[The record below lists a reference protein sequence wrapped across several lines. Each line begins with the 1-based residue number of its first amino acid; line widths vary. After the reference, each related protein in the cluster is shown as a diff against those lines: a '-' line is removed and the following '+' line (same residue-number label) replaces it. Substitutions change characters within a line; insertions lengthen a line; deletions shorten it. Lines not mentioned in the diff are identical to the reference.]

1 MKTCCVIVTYSDRF
15 HLISEVLNS
24 LLSHPVDEVIII
36 DNASKENSKIK
47 LKNFLRN
54 YSIPTKLIE
63 LETNCGSAK
72 GFKEGILNAIKS
84 SCNFVWLL
92 DDDNMPL
99 ENSLKLL
106 HNFWKNSTII
116 EKERKLALLSNRED
130 RTEFIVAINKNDPAM
145 VLPPKNSFLGF
156 NISTL
161 ANKISDRIINKNIQN
176 KSTNKTGK
184 VIAAAYGGLF
194 FHKEIITNDLLPNED
209 YYLYLD
215 DFDFTFNFTKN
226 GGEIWMIV
234 DSKIKDI
241 ELSSYI
247 TKKKGLLYHSIF
259 DAKNDFVTYYA
270 NRNLCYMQL
279 KYLVNNHLLY
289 NINKVLF
296 LIYIF
301 TLGIIRFKFSRLK
314 ILLESINDA
323 RKNKLGRNTKYSI

>member
-15 HLISEVLNS
+15 HLISKVLNS

-36 DNASKENSKIK
+36 DNASKESSKTK
-47 LKNFLRN
+47 LKNFLKN
-54 YSIPTKLIE
+54 YSIPTNLIE
-63 LETNCGSAK
+63 FETNCGSAK

-84 SCNFVWLL
+84 SCDFVWLL

-106 HNFWKNSTII
+106 HNFWNESKII
-116 EKERKLALLSNRED
+116 EKEKKLAILSNRED
-130 RTEFIVAINKNDPAM
+130 RTEFILAINKNEPSM
-145 VLPPKNSFLGF
+145 VLPPENSFLGF

-161 ANKISDRIINKNIQN
+161 GNKVFERIISKKIQN
-176 KSTNKTGK
+176 KASQRVGK
-184 VIAAAYGGLF
+184 VIAAPYGGLF
-194 FHKEIITNDLLPNED
+194 FHKEIISNNLSPNED

-215 DFDFTFNFTKN
+215 DFDFTYNFTKN
-226 GGEIWMIV
+226 GGEIWMIA

-241 ELSSYI
+241 EQSSYI

-279 KYLVNNHLLY
+279 KYLVNNHLVY
-289 NINKVLF
+289 SINKGLF
-296 LIYIF
+296 LLYIF
-301 TLGIIRFKFSRLK
+301 TLGTIRCKFSRLK
-314 ILLESINDA
+314 ILLESITDA
-323 RKNKLGRNTKYSI
+323 KKNRLGRNPKYLI